1 MFQGTF
7 YNRFDPA
14 DLLTRG
20 KILDNIFK
28 QIEECLNILL
38 DSQSQLCVRTSVLF
52 PLLDL
57 CF

>member
-1 MFQGTF
+1 MMLQGAF

-28 QIEECLNILL
+28 QKKECLNILL

-52 PLLDL
+52 SLA
-57 CF
+57 